1 MWHTAC
7 SLMAFQQSVTLYY
20 CACTVYWPYIHAF
33 LHLLNLSEPFYWWS
47 VAHISIF
54 LLCRDNCK
62 TLSGFVSQSNV
73 KVNVLTLISRN
84 LQLIWLLWLP
94 GNPSRRATCEG
105 FLCQPKQRVKPNT
118 DRPTFVIWLL
128 MLSSARVPQVTQWAP
143 LSTNAAHM
151 LVRGKTDNGLERGS
165 CD

>member
-1 MWHTAC
+1 MHAC
-7 SLMAFQQSVTLYY
+7 MH
-20 CACTVYWPYIHAF
+20 VYWPYIHAF

-73 KVNVLTLISRN
+73 KVNVLTVISRN
-84 LQLIWLLWLP
+84 LQLIWLLCLP
-94 GNPSRRATCEG
+94 GNPSRRATCDG
-105 FLCQPKQRVKPNT
+105 FSCQPKQRVKPNT
-118 DRPTFVIWLL
+118 DRLTFVIWLL

-143 LSTNAAHM
+143 LSTYTAHM
-151 LVRGKTDNGLERGS
+151 LVRGKIDNGLERGS